1 MFESRLQAFTELH
14 TKIATPN
21 IATQVSAPLILV
33 NIWDAASAAL
43 VQHSGAKA
51 LATSSASLAWSL
63 GYPDGQ
69 VLPRRALLDAVSRIM
84 SVSQLPVSVDIES
97 GYSDNPAEVVTLVT
111 ELVNLGVVGI
121 NLEDGDQDPEL
132 LVAKIAAIR
141 ATASCRDLFINART
155 DVFLRE
161 LAVGQDAVE
170 MTKLRLQS
178 YQTAGANSG
187 FIPGLACEK
196 IVTELANE
204 IDMPLNLMVD
214 NSLRTVD
221 KLAQCGIVRF
231 SVGPASFLNAYSA
244 LLNPQNSENTASS
257 ELDLLDYK
265 RVNELFTTHSL
276 A

>member
-14 TKIATPN
+14 TNLAMTN
-21 IATQVSAPLILV
+21 TVTQVTAPLILV

-43 VQHSGAKA
+43 MQNSGAKA

-69 VLPRRALLDAVSRIM
+69 VLPRPALIEAVSRIM
-84 SVSQLPVSVDIES
+84 RVSQLPVSVDIES

-121 NLEDGDQDPEL
+121 NLEDGDQAPERL
-132 LVAKIAAIR
+132 MAKIAAIR

-161 LAVGQDAVE
+161 LAVGKDAVD
-170 MTKLRLQS
+170 MTKLRLQR

-196 IVTELANE
+196 IATELANE
-204 IDMPLNLMVD
+204 VDMPLNLMVD
-214 NSLRTVD
+214 NSLTTVD
-221 KLAQCGIVRF
+221 KLSQCGIVRF

-244 LLNPQNSENTASS
+244 LLNPQGSETTASS
-257 ELDLLDYK
+257 ELRTLDYN
-265 RVNELFTTHSL
+265 RVNALFVV
-276 A
+276 